1 VSARLAV
8 GVDIGGSGIKAA
20 VVDVDAGE
28 LVAERVRHK
37 TPPGARPDDVATVAR
52 AVLDEV
58 LAAGPAPTTGET
70 VGVGFPAVVQ
80 HGVTR
85 TAANVH
91 EDWVDAP
98 AAELLS
104 SALGR
109 PAVVANDADVA
120 GLAEV
125 RFGAGRGA
133 EGTVVVTTLGTG
145 IGSALFVDG
154 RLVPNTEFGHLEI
167 DGKDAETGAADSARE
182 REELSWKDWA
192 KRLQRY
198 YTLLELLLQP
208 DLIIVGGGVSKKH
221 DKFLPLLDL
230 RSPIVPAQLRN
241 EAGIIG
247 AAVMAAELD
256 SGGPT
261 DDTPVRDVA

>member
-1 VSARLAV
+1 
-8 GVDIGGSGIKAA
+8 
-20 VVDVDAGE
+20 VDVDAGE
-28 LVAERVRHK
+28 LVGERVRHK
-37 TPPGARPDDVATVAR
+37 TPEGARPDDVAEVAA
-52 AVLDEV
+52 AVLGEV
-58 LAAGPAPTTGET
+58 LEAGPEPTTGPT

-91 EDWVDAP
+91 ADWVDAP
-98 AAELLS
+98 AAELLTT
-104 SALGR
+104 ALGR
-109 PAVVANDADVA
+109 RAVVANDADVA

-125 RFGAGRGA
+125 RFGAGRDV

-167 DGKDAETGAADSARE
+167 DGEDAETGAADSARE
-182 REELSWKDWA
+182 REGLSWKDWA
-192 KRLQRY
+192 RRLQRY

-208 DLIIVGGGVSKKH
+208 DLIVVGGGVSKKH
-221 DKFLPLLDL
+221 EKFLPLLDL
-230 RSPIVPAQLRN
+230 RSEIVPARLRN

-256 SGGPT
+256 TGGRT
-261 DDTPVRDVA
+261 EDTPASDVA

>member
-1 VSARLAV
+1 MSAVPHPEGLAV

-20 VVDVDAGE
+20 MVDVGKGE
-28 LVAERVRHK
+28 LVADRVRIP
-37 TPPGARPDDVATVAR
+37 TPEGAAPDDVVAVAS
-52 AVLDEV
+52 AVVAKVILT
-58 LAAGPAPTTGET
+58 GPEPDVRT

-91 EDWVDAP
+91 ADWIDAP
-98 AAELLS
+98 AAQLLE
-104 SALGR
+104 AAITR
-109 PAVVANDADVA
+109 PVVVANDADVA

-125 RFGAGRGA
+125 RFGAGRDV
-133 EGTVVVTTLGTG
+133 EGVVVVTTLGTG

-154 RLVPNTEFGHLEI
+154 LLVPNTEFGHLEV
-167 DGKDAETGAADSARE
+167 DGEDAESRAADSARE
-182 REELSWKDWA
+182 REDLSWKDWA

-198 YTLLELLLQP
+198 YTLLETLLQP

-221 DKFLPLLDL
+221 EKFLPLLQL
-230 RSPIVPAQLRN
+230 RSRIVPAELRN

-247 AAVMAAELD
+247 AAVMAVE
-256 SGGPT
+256 SE
-261 DDTPVRDVA
+261 RK

>member
-1 VSARLAV
+1 MSRYAL

-28 LVAERVRHK
+28 LAADRVREK
-37 TPPGARPDDVATVAR
+37 TPKGARPGDVAEVA
-52 AVLDEV
+52 ASVVQQV
-58 LAAGPAPTTGET
+58 LAAGPEPTTGPT

-91 EDWVDAP
+91 DDWVDAP
-98 AAELLS
+98 AARLLTE
-104 SALGR
+104 ALGR

-125 RFGAGRGA
+125 RFGAGRDV
-133 EGTVVVTTLGTG
+133 EGTIVVTTLGTG

-167 DGKDAETGAADSARE
+167 DGEDAEKGAADSARE
-182 REELSWKDWA
+182 REDLSWKDWA
-192 KRLQRY
+192 RRLQRY
-198 YTLLELLLQP
+198 YALLELLLQP

-221 DKFLPLLDL
+221 DKFLPLLEL
-230 RSPIVPAQLRN
+230 RTPLVPAELRN

-256 SGGPT
+256 TGGRT
-261 DDTPVRDVA
+261 DDTPARDVA